1 MNGNWLFLLK
11 SYTKHEGNYLQVL
24 IKISENFLSVSM
36 IKLEYLVSQTFSLEV
51 RILLPFSC
59 EAKYLK
65 VEDAEMKKTTVNQN

>member
-1 MNGNWLFLLK
+1 M
-11 SYTKHEGNYLQVL
+11 QVL

-65 VEDAEMKKTTVNQN
+65 VEDAEMKK